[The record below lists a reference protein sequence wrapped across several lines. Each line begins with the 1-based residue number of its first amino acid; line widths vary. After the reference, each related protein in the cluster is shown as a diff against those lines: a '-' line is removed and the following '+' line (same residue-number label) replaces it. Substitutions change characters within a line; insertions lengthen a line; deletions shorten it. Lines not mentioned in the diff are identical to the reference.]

1 MEKGYLMSDDLTSC
15 CNAYSTYFDDELVCK
30 VCLLPVPFGVGDGG
44 GAFALVD
51 EETGETFNLEGVTI
65 LNT

>member
-1 MEKGYLMSDDLTSC
+1 MSDDLTSC

-44 GAFALVD
+44 GAALASLGRFMWYALVD
-51 EETGETFNLEGVTI
+51 EETDT
-65 LNT
+65 

>member
-1 MEKGYLMSDDLTSC
+1 MSDDLTSC

-51 EETGETFNLEGVTI
+51 EET
-65 LNT
+65 NT

>member
-1 MEKGYLMSDDLTSC
+1 MSDDLTSC

-44 GAFALVD
+44 GALASLGRFMWYALVD
-51 EETGETFNLEGVTI
+51 EETDT
-65 LNT
+65 